1 MIALGIS
8 YGVSLKWG
16 VVLTVLVNLI
26 IILNY
31 VKDFFMKSEIDSI
44 VSESTK
50 PSLEIE
56 TQSQIIEIENCQF
69 LRNSYYNKSENIIL
83 YKMEFENKKDLE
95 ELFKKINNEN
105 YILRISKNF

>member
-1 MIALGIS
+1 
-8 YGVSLKWG
+8 
-16 VVLTVLVNLI
+16 
-26 IILNY
+26 
-31 VKDFFMKSEIDSI
+31 MKSEIDSI

-56 TQSQIIEIENCQF
+56 TKAQIIELENSQF